1 MKNPETTKFLI
12 FYQDVN
18 NEDTF
23 TPELINELTKQ
34 HVEHL
39 RNLDS
44 KGALFLC
51 GPMKDDERGMLI
63 LNAKNYE
70 EAESYVKQDPF
81 IVNNCYTSYV
91 IKEIIEGNA
100 SNNYLLEEYLM

>member
-18 NEDTF
+18 NEDNF
-23 TPELINELTKQ
+23 TPELINDLTRQ

-44 KGALFLC
+44 KGVLFLC
-51 GPMKDDERGMLI
+51 GPLKDDERGMLI

-81 IVNNCYTSYV
+81 IANNCYTSYV